1 MNTFYVIIYFIN
13 IPGYFIENNVPLQL
27 FFKYHNIRDN
37 TKKINNVPYKNQK
50 CVIFLIRR
58 NLFFSFIIITINVII
73 IITIIGMT
81 KMPPITYHNSNCKR
95 RRKSDNNCRSFKF
108 KSKFHFFIGLRL
120 KLCFLRDHVKN
131 WIQQKTRKTLIQ
143 IALP

>member
-1 MNTFYVIIYFIN
+1 MLSYISLISRDMIFRTVVYI
-13 IPGYFIENNVPLQL
+13 
-27 FFKYHNIRDN
+27 FKYHNMRSK
-37 TKKINNVPYKNQK
+37 TKKIITYHTKIKNVLS
-50 CVIFLIRR
+50 LIRR

-120 KLCFLRDHVKN
+120 KLYFLRDHVKN
-131 WIQQKTRKTLIQ
+131 WI
-143 IALP
+143 